1 MSIIEQW
8 GWNWSNWYK
17 GNRGEYWLLAQV
29 FGLFAFALL
38 PIQRIM
44 DTTALV
50 IPIQIGIIAISEFLG
65 AIALFFIGK
74 GLFDLGHSLTP
85 LPYPRE
91 DGELVTKGVYSIVR
105 HPLYSGIILAAF
117 AWALFTLSWPQF
129 LGLLPLVWLLDR
141 KATLEEQWLAEKYPT
156 YDRYRINTK
165 KLIPWIW

>member
-8 GWNWSNWYK
+8 GWSWSDWYK
-17 GNRGEYWLLAQV
+17 GTRGEYWLLAQV
-29 FGLFAFALL
+29 FGLFAFALF
-38 PIQRIM
+38 PIQ
-44 DTTALV
+44 
-50 IPIQIGIIAISEFLG
+50 PIVETNDLITPIYLGLIAISGILG
-65 AIALFFIGK
+65 AIALFLMSK

-117 AWALFTLSWPQF
+117 AWTLFTLSWPHL
-129 LGLLPLVWLLDR
+129 LGLLSLVWLLDR
-141 KATLEEQWLAEKYPT
+141 KATLEEQWLNEKYSAYGHYQT
-156 YDRYRINTK
+156 QTK